1 MYSIIMPLLKL
12 AMKIAKCFFLEKK
25 LDFFVN
31 NIALFFLIAVSGLL
45 LILPNRSK
53 KIISVKESVVLIN
66 RQPTILVDVRNA
78 NEFTLGRI
86 DNSLNI
92 PLDQLPENIDKL
104 KKNPNKTI
112 LVYCQKGFRSSQAVK
127 ILNKLGINSAV
138 SIAGGLDAWK
148 KDNLPIKVDS

>member
-1 MYSIIMPLLKL
+1 M
-12 AMKIAKCFFLEKK
+12 FFWEKK

-45 LILPNRSK
+45 LLLPNRSR
-53 KIISVKESVVLIN
+53 KIVSVKESVVLIN

-92 PLDQLPENIDKL
+92 PLDRLAENIDKL
-104 KKNPNKTI
+104 KKNPNKT
-112 LVYCQKGFRSSQAVK
+112 LVVYCQKGFRSSQAVK
-127 ILNKLGINSAV
+127 ILNKLGIESAV
-138 SIAGGLDAWK
+138 SLEGGLDAWR
-148 KDNLPIKVDS
+148 KDNLPIKMDS

>member
-1 MYSIIMPLLKL
+1 MPLLKL

-31 NIALFFLIAVSGLL
+31 NIALFFLIAVSGIL
-45 LILPNRSK
+45 LILPNRFK
-53 KIISVKESVVLIN
+53 KTISVKESVVLIN
-66 RQPTILVDVRNA
+66 RQPTILIDVRNA

-92 PLDQLPENIDKL
+92 PLDQLAENIDKL

-127 ILNKLGINSAV
+127 ILNKLGIDSAV
-138 SIAGGLDAWK
+138 SIEGGLDAWQ
-148 KDNLPIKVDS
+148 KDNLPIKMDS

>member
-92 PLDQLPENIDKL
+92 PLDQLAENIDKL

-127 ILNKLGINSAV
+127 ILNKLGINSAI
-138 SIAGGLDAWK
+138 SIEGGLDAWQ
-148 KDNLPIKVDS
+148 KDNLPVKTDS

>member
-1 MYSIIMPLLKL
+1 MPLLKL

-31 NIALFFLIAVSGLL
+31 NIALFFLIVVSGLL

-92 PLDQLPENIDKL
+92 PLDQLAENIDKL

-127 ILNKLGINSAV
+127 ILNKLGIDSAV
-138 SIAGGLDAWK
+138 SIEGGLDAWQ
-148 KDNLPIKVDS
+148 KDNLPIKMDS

>member
-1 MYSIIMPLLKL
+1 MPLFKL
-12 AMKIAKCFFLEKK
+12 AMKIAKCFFWEKK

-31 NIALFFLIAVSGLL
+31 NIALFFLIAVSGIL
-45 LILPNRSK
+45 LILPNRFK
-53 KIISVKESVVLIN
+53 KTISVKESVVLIN
-66 RQPTILVDVRNA
+66 RQPTILIDVRNA

-92 PLDQLPENIDKL
+92 PLDQLAENIDKL

-127 ILNKLGINSAV
+127 ILNKLGIDSAV
-138 SIAGGLDAWK
+138 SIDGGLDAWQ
-148 KDNLPIKVDS
+148 KDNLPIKMDS

>member
-92 PLDQLPENIDKL
+92 PLDQLAENIDKL

-127 ILNKLGINSAV
+127 ILNKLGIDSAV
-138 SIAGGLDAWK
+138 SIEGGLDAWQ
-148 KDNLPIKVDS
+148 KDNLPIKTDS

>member
-1 MYSIIMPLLKL
+1 MPLFKL

-31 NIALFFLIAVSGLL
+31 NIALFFLIAVSGIL
-45 LILPNRSK
+45 LILPNRFK
-53 KIISVKESVVLIN
+53 KTISVKESVVLIN
-66 RQPTILVDVRNA
+66 RQPTILIDVRNA

-92 PLDQLPENIDKL
+92 PLDQLAENIDKL

-127 ILNKLGINSAV
+127 ILNKLGIDSAV
-138 SIAGGLDAWK
+138 SIEGGLDAWQ
-148 KDNLPIKVDS
+148 KDNLPIKMDS

>member
-1 MYSIIMPLLKL
+1 M
-12 AMKIAKCFFLEKK
+12 FFLEKK

-31 NIALFFLIAVSGLL
+31 NIALFFLIAVSGIL

-92 PLDQLPENIDKL
+92 PLDQLAENIDKL

-112 LVYCQKGFRSSQAVK
+112 LVYCQKGFRSSQAVR
-127 ILNKLGINSAV
+127 ILNKLGIDSAV
-138 SIAGGLDAWK
+138 SIDGGLDAWQ
-148 KDNLPIKVDS
+148 KDNLPLKMDS

>member
-1 MYSIIMPLLKL
+1 MPLLKL

-45 LILPNRSK
+45 LLLPNRSK
-53 KIISVKESVVLIN
+53 KIVSVKESVVLIN

-92 PLDQLPENIDKL
+92 PLDQLAENIDKL
-104 KKNPNKTI
+104 KKNPNKT
-112 LVYCQKGFRSSQAVK
+112 LVVYCQKGFRSSQAVK
-127 ILNKLGINSAV
+127 ILNKLGIESAV
-138 SIAGGLDAWK
+138 SIEGGLDAWK
-148 KDNLPIKVDS
+148 KDNLPIKMDS

>member
-1 MYSIIMPLLKL
+1 MPLLKL

-92 PLDQLPENIDKL
+92 PLDQLAENIDKL

-138 SIAGGLDAWK
+138 SLEGGLDAWK
-148 KDNLPIKVDS
+148 KDNLPIKMDS

>member
-1 MYSIIMPLLKL
+1 
-12 AMKIAKCFFLEKK
+12 

-45 LILPNRSK
+45 LLLPNRSK
-53 KIISVKESVVLIN
+53 KIVSVKESVVLIN

-92 PLDQLPENIDKL
+92 PLDRLAENIDKL
-104 KKNPNKTI
+104 KKNPNKT
-112 LVYCQKGFRSSQAVK
+112 LVVYCQKGFRSSQAVK
-127 ILNKLGINSAV
+127 ILNKLGIESAV
-138 SIAGGLDAWK
+138 SIEGGLDAWR
-148 KDNLPIKVDS
+148 KDNLPIKMDS

>member
-1 MYSIIMPLLKL
+1 MPLLKL

-92 PLDQLPENIDKL
+92 PLDQLAENIDKL

-127 ILNKLGINSAV
+127 ILNKLGINSAI
-138 SIAGGLDAWK
+138 SIEGGLDAWQ
-148 KDNLPIKVDS
+148 KDNLPVKTDS

>member
-1 MYSIIMPLLKL
+1 M
-12 AMKIAKCFFLEKK
+12 FFWEKK

-45 LILPNRSK
+45 LLLPNRSK
-53 KIISVKESVVLIN
+53 KIVSVKESVVLIN

-92 PLDQLPENIDKL
+92 PLDRLAENIDKL
-104 KKNPNKTI
+104 KKNPNKT
-112 LVYCQKGFRSSQAVK
+112 LVVYCQKGFRSSQAVK
-127 ILNKLGINSAV
+127 ILNKLGIESAV
-138 SIAGGLDAWK
+138 SIEGGLDAWR
-148 KDNLPIKVDS
+148 KDNLPIKMDS

>member
-92 PLDQLPENIDKL
+92 PLDQLAENIDKF

-127 ILNKLGINSAV
+127 ILNKLGIDSAV
-138 SIAGGLDAWK
+138 GIEGGLDAWQ
-148 KDNLPIKVDS
+148 KDNLPIKTDS

>member
-138 SIAGGLDAWK
+138 SLEGGLDAWK
-148 KDNLPIKVDS
+148 KDNLPIKMDS

>member
-1 MYSIIMPLLKL
+1 M
-12 AMKIAKCFFLEKK
+12 
-25 LDFFVN
+25 DFFVN

-66 RQPTILVDVRNA
+66 RQPTILVDVRNE

-92 PLDQLPENIDKL
+92 PLDQLAENIDKF

-127 ILNKLGINSAV
+127 ILNKLGIDSAV
-138 SIAGGLDAWK
+138 SMAVSYTHLRAHET
-148 KDNLPIKVDS
+148 

>member
-1 MYSIIMPLLKL
+1 MPLLKL
-12 AMKIAKCFFLEKK
+12 AMKIAKCFLERK

-31 NIALFFLIAVSGLL
+31 NIALIFLIAVSGLL
-45 LILPNRSK
+45 LIFPNRSK

-66 RQPTILVDVRNA
+66 RQPVILVDVRNED
-78 NEFTLGRI
+78 EFIKGRI

-92 PLDQLPENIDKL
+92 PLEQLAENIHIL
-104 KKNPNKTI
+104 KKNPKKTI

-138 SIAGGLDAWK
+138 SLEGGLDAWQK
-148 KDNLPIKVDS
+148 ENLPIKLDS